1 MPISEKARFAEAI
14 HRKLRAI
21 AAVLLDP
28 AATKHERTNAEALK
42 IRLEK
47 RLRQEA
53 TSEGTWVDT
62 MFWLAG
68 RLRKSSNPHLR
79 PLPRAT
85 GQIMPSDLAERFVE
99 GSRSSEGLGQ
109 TLGAQGPTMPP
120 IAGLAGNFEAPVATS
135 RTLKCLELLSCCA
148 QLVATRLNPPH
159 STTRV
164 SVTHLLPYLDYSLLG
179 LCRLNVQCLS
189 YTRPNASPNVPATY
203 GSSWIMI
210 SVSTQ
215 FGRVLYIYRR
225 ERRLAADH
233 VGSPFGNHNDRCV
246 DITADEIWHH

>member
-1 MPISEKARFAEAI
+1 
-14 HRKLRAI
+14 
-21 AAVLLDP
+21 
-28 AATKHERTNAEALK
+28 
-42 IRLEK
+42 
-47 RLRQEA
+47 
-53 TSEGTWVDT
+53 
-62 MFWLAG
+62 
-68 RLRKSSNPHLR
+68 
-79 PLPRAT
+79 
-85 GQIMPSDLAERFVE
+85 MPSDLAERFVE